1 MSRAWSPDLVIL
13 DLMLPR
19 LDGYGVLA
27 AIRET
32 KNDVPVI
39 ILSARGEEADKV
51 RGFRLDADQYV
62 TKPFGVLELLERGS
76 ARLRRMVSSIAL
88 VDPDTHS
95 RWIFDA
101 TPDLPEQFEL
111 LERVSAL
118 LRRQSRSGAGG
129 AHTPAETIRFGDV
142 VVDVSART
150 VCRGGAPCTI
160 TPKAYELLLALV
172 ARGGRVAT
180 RQDLL
185 KEVWGYGAFVL
196 SRTVDSHIAE
206 LRRKVDD
213 GDEPRHIIT
222 VWKVGYRFERKL
234 EVDPA
239 HPRHIVTVW
248 KVGYRFEAS

>member
-1 MSRAWSPDLVIL
+1 MMSKILVVEDNLALAEGLAYNLRHEGHDVRIAEDGEAAVADSRAWSPDLVIL
-13 DLMLPR
+13 DLMLPK

-32 KNDVPVI
+32 TSDVPVI

-62 TKPFGVLELLERGS
+62 TKPFGVLELLER
-76 ARLRRMVSSIAL
+76 
-88 VDPDTHS
+88 
-95 RWIFDA
+95 
-101 TPDLPEQFEL
+101 
-111 LERVSAL
+111 VSAL
-118 LRRQSRSGAGG
+118 LRRKSRAGATH
-129 AHTPAETIRFGDV
+129 AADEAIRFGDV
-142 VVDVSART
+142 VVDVAART
-150 VCRGGAPCTI
+150 VCRGGAPVTI
-160 TPKAYELLLALV
+160 TPKAFELLLALV
-172 ARGGRVAT
+172 ARGGRVVS

-206 LRRKVDD
+206 LRRK
-213 GDEPRHIIT
+213 
-222 VWKVGYRFERKL
+222 L

-239 HPRHIVTVW
+239 RPRHIVTVW

>member
-1 MSRAWSPDLVIL
+1 MMSKILVVEDNGALAEGLAYNLRHEGHDVRIAEDGETAVSDSRAWAPDLVIL

-32 KNDVPVI
+32 RNDVPVI

-62 TKPFGVLELLERGS
+62 TKPFGVLELLER
-76 ARLRRMVSSIAL
+76 VSS
-88 VDPDTHS
+88 
-95 RWIFDA
+95 
-101 TPDLPEQFEL
+101 
-111 LERVSAL
+111 L
-118 LRRQSRSGAGG
+118 LRRSSRGTA
-129 AHTPAETIRFGDV
+129 PASTETIHFGDV
-142 VVDVSART
+142 VVDVAARAAS
-150 VCRGGAPCTI
+150 RGGEPVTL
-160 TPKAYELLLALV
+160 TPKAFDLLLALV
-172 ARGGRVAT
+172 ARGGRVVS

-206 LRRKVDD
+206 LRRK
-213 GDEPRHIIT
+213 
-222 VWKVGYRFERKL
+222 L